1 MNRNLKMMVAGSG
14 MRGYEIENKALLPYT
29 KLSRIIYEI
38 AQPTKEEMER
48 IAQTLGTTVPE
59 IFPDE
64 SENGNIGVD
73 L

>member
-14 MRGYEIENKALLPYT
+14 MRSYEIEREADLPFT

-64 SENGNIGVD
+64 SENDNSGVD
-73 L
+73 S